1 MNSNQAS
8 TTPSHVNINGYIF
21 QSPKLIA
28 NLMNDNYYN
37 KTNDIMSGFSS
48 PSVEPIEI
56 LEQILPSPSK
66 TFKMPYITSMETRK
80 LILRQKNSSSTG
92 YDAISNKTLRKIAP
106 EMAPIIA
113 HLINSIIRTGIFPN
127 NLKVSKIIPILKPG
141 KPSTNIDSFRPV
153 NCLPAIEKLVEE
165 WLKINLTI
173 FFNQMA

>member
-1 MNSNQAS
+1 M
-8 TTPSHVNINGYIF
+8 
-21 QSPKLIA
+21 
-28 NLMNDNYYN
+28 
-37 KTNDIMSGFSS
+37 
-48 PSVEPIEI
+48 
-56 LEQILPSPSK
+56 
-66 TFKMPYITSMETRK
+66 
-80 LILRQKNSSSTG
+80 TG